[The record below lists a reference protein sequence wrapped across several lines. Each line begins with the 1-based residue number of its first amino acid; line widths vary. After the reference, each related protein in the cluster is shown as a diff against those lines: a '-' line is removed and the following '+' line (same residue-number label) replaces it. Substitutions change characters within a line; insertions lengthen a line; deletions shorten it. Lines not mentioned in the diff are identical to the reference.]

1 MNPYAGADVDLTK
14 TSNAPERTES
24 MKKALLVA
32 LAMAVAALGLVA
44 CGGDDDTTGGAET
57 QAESTTESGGG
68 ASESGGGGEAEGGSA
83 GSGAVV
89 DFETP
94 AGSELAYTTKEATAE
109 AGADTINFTNV
120 QAIPHDVAIEDDA
133 GETVAKTEVISEA
146 SDSTK
151 ANLKAGTYTFF
162 CTIPGHREAGM
173 EGTLTVK

>member
-1 MNPYAGADVDLTK
+1 
-14 TSNAPERTES
+14 

-32 LAMAVAALGLVA
+32 LAMAIAALGLVA
-44 CGGDDDTTGGAET
+44 CGGDDDTTSGGAET
-57 QAESTTESGGG
+57 QAESTTESGGET
-68 ASESGGGGEAEGGSA
+68 SGGGEAEGGSA
-83 GSGAVV
+83 GSATVV

-94 AGSELAYTTKEATAE
+94 EGSELAYTTKEASAK

-120 QAIPHDVAIEDDA
+120 QSIPHDVAIEDEG
-133 GETVAKTEVISEA
+133 GETVAQTEVISEG